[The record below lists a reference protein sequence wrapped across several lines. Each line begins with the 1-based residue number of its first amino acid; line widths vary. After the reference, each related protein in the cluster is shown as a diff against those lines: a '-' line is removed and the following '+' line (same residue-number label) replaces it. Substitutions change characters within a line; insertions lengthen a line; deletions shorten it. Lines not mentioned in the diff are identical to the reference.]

1 MLEVKTQTELHL
13 WHKRSN
19 FKLIAVVQGTFHALN
34 WRAHKRTFSYLSF
47 WGFSCNFNQLWKLHD
62 PTISFE
68 NLCREQTRFTGRSNM
83 QFNTNA
89 FLEILLQPPPA
100 YLLCPVWNKKSSISS
115 TKETTRQKNIVWL
128 MQGLSAFHPGK
139 GWQVGHLRL
148 SRTRK
153 CQCFRWE
160 RLGTSTALKG
170 CMLLCQDC
178 QMFLALSFLSDLCR
192 FMLRAG
198 VWKGKGMKGTWFT
211 KQTNSLVM

>member
-100 YLLCPVWNKKSSISS
+100 YLLCPVWYKKNKKIISVVRKRPRDRKILFGWCRACQRSIQ
-115 TKETTRQKNIVWL
+115 ERGGRLDIWDYPGQENV
-128 MQGLSAFHPGK
+128 SASDESIWEPAQPLK
-139 GWQVGHLRL
+139 VACCYV
-148 SRTRK
+148 RTAR
-153 CQCFRWE
+153 C
-160 RLGTSTALKG
+160 S
-170 CMLLCQDC
+170 
-178 QMFLALSFLSDLCR
+178 
-192 FMLRAG
+192 
-198 VWKGKGMKGTWFT
+198 
-211 KQTNSLVM
+211 